1 MISPLRPHVHLNN
14 ISPTISPT
22 LIYPHQQRWSRSS
35 GAQCASGPALL
46 AQLRSSHAPLQA
58 YLHRFKLAESPICP
72 SCGIEPETTTH
83 LLMHCISY
91 VVQRRRLRRTLGKD
105 QSLGLE
111 ILGDEN
117 QIKPLMIF
125 ISDTKQFMDSHG
137 DLHHGTQDD
146 EGNGWWRRPTTLKTV
161 DNEDWQDH
169 QDPSFSLPLTSLFLS
184 LFLFFLSFLLI
195 FQSLTLSTS
204 LHILLRYHLA
214 YFTLLH
220 HIIVLAYHT
229 SSHICAHIALEPPQ
243 EATTVGASQTY
254 IL

>member
-1 MISPLRPHVHLNN
+1 MSV
-14 ISPTISPT
+14 
-22 LIYPHQQRWSRSS
+22 
-35 GAQCASGPALL
+35 AQCASGPALL

-91 VVQRRRLRRTLGKD
+91 VVQRRRLRRTLGRD

-229 SSHICAHIALEPPQ
+229 SSHICAHIALEHLRRPPQ
-243 EATTVGASQTY
+243 SGLAKLIFRRHS
-254 IL
+254 